1 MSKMS
6 VARLMPGPRNRDAPR
21 FKGRGVKRF
30 LTEFEALADAALL
43 DSAARCRAV
52 PRYCHEK
59 AEEFILSLEE
69 YDKDDWEGIKKKLE
83 RSYRSADEIHHYT
96 RKSLITFARKPR
108 DIQDIASFDEY
119 CRDFFIISRALERK
133 RMLSE
138 RDRDDYFFV
147 GIKPLSLR
155 QQIQNIL
162 ERDSKW
168 EDVTAPPEMQVV
180 MDSTEQYLKRD
191 RYVPRDLDDDEVP
204 TLGSYNDDASENSSS
219 DSDDGKDSH
228 RYWAK
233 KDAYKKDKDKAKDSP
248 LETKETKAAKT
259 TESPKTDN
267 ATEDLVQR
275 LERLAITTDA
285 IRKQMSSSSKPFR
298 HDATHVCYMCGNND
312 AHNMRNCP
320 ETIAFM
326 ASGLLKT
333 NTDGK
338 IVRADGRPLPRGV
351 MGSGGI
357 AKVLKDEANRKGSS
371 SNIEVDHD
379 GFLVANYEFARLNDE
394 NTVYT
399 VLPAQRA
406 EKAPKKDVRNQPY
419 RRPETR
425 SQAKKH
431 AENTKKNEE
440 REAEKQGESKEKVA
454 DSPI

>member
-30 LTEFEALADAALL
+30 LTEFEALADAASL

-96 RKSLITFARKPR
+96 RKSLIAFARKAR

-133 RMLSE
+133 RMLSK
-138 RDRDDYFFV
+138 RDRDDYFFI
-147 GIKPLSLR
+147 GIKPLLLR
-155 QQIQNIL
+155 HQIQNIL

-191 RYVPRDLDDDEVP
+191 RYIPRDLEDDKVP
-204 TLGSYNDDASENSSS
+204 TLGSYKDDASDNSSS

-233 KDAYKKDKDKAKDSP
+233 KDTYKKDKDKAKDSP
-248 LETKETKAAKT
+248 LETKAAKT
-259 TESPKTDN
+259 SESPKADN

-285 IRKQMSSSSKPFR
+285 IHKQMSSSSKPFC
-298 HDATHVCYMCGNND
+298 HDATHVCYMCRNND
-312 AHNMRNCP
+312 GHNMRDCP
-320 ETIAFM
+320 ETIM

-333 NTDGK
+333 NTDRK
-338 IVRADGRPLPRGV
+338 IDRADG
-351 MGSGGI
+351 
-357 AKVLKDEANRKGSS
+357 
-371 SNIEVDHD
+371 
-379 GFLVANYEFARLNDE
+379 
-394 NTVYT
+394 
-399 VLPAQRA
+399 
-406 EKAPKKDVRNQPY
+406 
-419 RRPETR
+419 
-425 SQAKKH
+425 
-431 AENTKKNEE
+431 
-440 REAEKQGESKEKVA
+440 
-454 DSPI
+454 